1 MIKSTPQTLYGPL
14 VHQTFGEDRCEKTHA
29 MEAYDLIGPIRVVKE
44 MAPWFKISLVLMTAF
59 SVAFFG
65 ISYASERERA
75 AEVKYGDLR
84 DDYPSGLYITAVK
97 LEGGPPNFG
106 ANFTDIGLERAIQR
120 WTKHQLEKGEPTFKV
135 LANDTYV
142 QEAVESGNETWV
154 QQDDSK
160 SEFMNKGKPEIILWK
175 DGNYYFI
182 VQVYYDYVPKSWI
195 HPPSPTETAQLLL
208 IPWTIFLIV
217 GIIQKIRSSLK
228 LTNEHCTLCLKSSDS

>member
-84 DDYPSGLYITAVK
+84 DYYPFGLYISAVR
-97 LEGGPPNFG
+97 LEEEPPNF
-106 ANFTDIGLERAIQR
+106 T
-120 WTKHQLEKGEPTFKV
+120 V
-135 LANDTYV
+135 LTNDTYV
-142 QEAVESGNETWV
+142 QQAIESGNSTWV
-154 QQDDSK
+154 QEDDPE
-160 SEFMNKGKPEIILWK
+160 SEFVNKGMPEIILWK

-182 VQVYYDYVPKSWI
+182 SQLFTDGIPPSWI
-195 HPPSPTETAQLLL
+195 HPPYLKQTAQLLL
-208 IPWTIFLIV
+208 IPWTVFLIV
-217 GIIQKIRSSLK
+217 GIIQEIRSSLK